1 MVVIP
6 IAEGLFEE
14 VDGLAALIGGRCQ
27 ECDTV
32 SFPLAPGCP
41 RCSSANVASMPLARR
56 GTLWTWTSQEF
67 RPITPPYT
75 GPGDASD
82 FEPYFVGYVEL
93 PGEVRVEAR
102 LSGFDG
108 RTPTIGEEVELVIL
122 PFNETIEGDQV
133 VSYAFTPVAEGAST

>member
-1 MVVIP
+1 MLVGLPTEIKV
-6 IAEGLFEE
+6 AERRVGLTPTAVRELTEHGHE
-14 VDGLAALIGGRCQ
+14 VLVQRA
-27 ECDTV
+27 
-32 SFPLAPGCP
+32 
-41 RCSSANVASMPLARR
+41 ASMPLARR